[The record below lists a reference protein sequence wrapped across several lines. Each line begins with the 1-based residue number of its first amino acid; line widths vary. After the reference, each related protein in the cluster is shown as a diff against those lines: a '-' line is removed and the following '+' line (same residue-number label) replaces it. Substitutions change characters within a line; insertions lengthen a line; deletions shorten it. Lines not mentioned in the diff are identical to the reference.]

1 MVSGILYSWVTSILV
16 IALFIIAMTI
26 AYLLFKRFQNKYL
39 RQAHFILALYC
50 RSENNRFYLS
60 KHVEMRPGF
69 LAKWVEFI
77 IHEEPENVQESEWLL
92 EKIKMRLI
100 PDIVAK

>member
-1 MVSGILYSWVTSILV
+1 M
-16 IALFIIAMTI
+16 
-26 AYLLFKRFQNKYL
+26 
-39 RQAHFILALYC
+39 
-50 RSENNRFYLS
+50 
-60 KHVEMRPGF
+60 EMRPGF